1 MAQDKKIDLSRFRE
15 KFVAEAKTRLSRMNE
30 GLVNLE
36 KGQGDARIE
45 EDIILE
51 AHTLKGAG
59 RMLGFSGIAE
69 LTQRFEE
76 TLALRRDRPAPPGRE
91 LLDSLF
97 LALGTLSQLVESLSQ
112 PPRDAIDVQMVIDR
126 LRSAQSPD
134 AAPAAP
140 ASAAAKPSAAVA
152 LPSEPPREEHP
163 ARAHGSPELGT
174 GTLVEAERLDAI
186 SSFLTAAISHQ
197 MRQVDLRNQSD
208 KAERPYRRIVGEL
221 FDMIRDGIRRGEIS
235 PALENRIA
243 PLLEAGKSMYHDVFA
258 RVSELRR
265 RDVVE
270 AESLAQNLEDM
281 RSEIMSIRMV
291 PLSPLLD
298 SLQPMAV
305 SLARELGKSVQILI
319 RGGKTEIDRKVAEAI
334 AEPLTQILRNAID
347 HGIEPPDARE
357 RCGKPAKGRIA
368 ITATPKKGRVVI
380 EVEDD
385 GRGIDPQEIR
395 ETAVLRGF
403 VSEKAARRLDDREL
417 FGFLFRK
424 GFSTAQEPP
433 GTEGR
438 GIGLEAVRAAAEKFN
453 GVAEVTSTHGKGTR
467 VVLEFPFSMSVSRV
481 LLVLSGEQYFGI
493 PAMHSEGIRRFTDAD
508 VVSVE
513 GRKSLRVE
521 GAPVPLVR
529 LNRLMGLPDP
539 LYAVDGYLAVLVKH
553 SRQRMALVVDRVEG
567 ENEVVVR
574 DLGKYLGKVQLFMG
588 STILGT
594 GDVVLLLD
602 VYDLMSAVRLHAEPP
617 PGGAAPRTRPAADRD
632 AVPPGW
638 DRG

>member
-112 PPRDAIDVQMVIDR
+112 PPREAIDVQMVIDR
-126 LRSAQSPD
+126 LRSAQSPE
-134 AAPAAP
+134 PATA
-140 ASAAAKPSAAVA
+140 ASAAAKPSAAF
-152 LPSEPPREEHP
+152 PPPPEPPKAEHP

-197 MRQVDLRNQSD
+197 MRQADLRNQSD
-208 KAERPYRRIVGEL
+208 KAEKPYRRIVGEL
-221 FDMIRDGIRRGEIS
+221 FDMIRDGIRRGEVS

-243 PLLEAGKSMYHDVFA
+243 PLLEAGKSMHHDVFA

-424 GFSTAQEPP
+424 GFSTAQEAP
-433 GTEGR
+433 GKEGR

-513 GRKSLRVE
+513 GKKSLRVD
-521 GAPVPLVR
+521 GAPVPLVW

-539 LYAVDGYLAVLVKH
+539 LYAVDGHLAVMVKH

-602 VYDLMSAVRLHAEPP
+602 VYDLMSAVRLHAEPA
-617 PGGAAPRTRPAADRD
+617 PGGAAPRTRPAADRE
-632 AVPPGW
+632 AMPPGR